1 MFIHRPEYYGI
12 QTDQDGNSLKGV
24 AEIIVAKHR
33 NGAVGEFHLSFKAH
47 LARFSDLES
56 ARDDSSIS
64 DLHEPRGRNGVYSSK
79 MNTELHPVENERGKS
94 DFGRPGSSF
103 ADDTPF

>member
-1 MFIHRPEYYGI
+1 MVMFIHRPEYYGI

-33 NGAVGEFHLSFKAH
+33 NGAIGDFHLSFKAH

-56 ARDDSSIS
+56 AQDESSIS
-64 DLHEPRGRNGVYSSK
+64 NLHDPQGRNGVSS
-79 MNTELHPVENERGKS
+79 PIAPAPPSAENREARKRARAVHG
-94 DFGRPGSSF
+94 G
-103 ADDTPF
+103 